1 MAARTRE
8 LTRQHPNQGAGR
20 TPALAP
26 TPAVSLGRQAAG
38 FSVALAGNV
47 ALTLLLLLVRDGTTP
62 LSKGFAFM
70 AVVIAAAALG
80 GLGPGIVA
88 SVIGFAL
95 FNFFFLPPYG
105 SMAVGR
111 LEYVIVLFVFLAL
124 SLVISALLS
133 RQAERAGAA
142 EEREREL
149 AVLQD
154 LGRELVTSAPGTET
168 YEAAL
173 SHLIRLFGFEAASL
187 LVAREGV
194 SALREVVAVGAPL
207 GTIHPTW
214 DPQHE
219 RSPIRMPLHVG
230 RRTLGLV
237 VLAGDRP
244 SPNEPESRILRA
256 FCDEM
261 ALVLERDRLLAL
273 AETAE
278 TWKRTDQAR
287 RSLLGAVSH
296 ELRTPLAA
304 IKASVTDLLARDAP
318 SDARYRR
325 EALET
330 VNEEADRLDGLIANL
345 LDMSRVEA
353 GNLTARL
360 QTSDLAE
367 SLRRC
372 ADRTER
378 IWPQLH
384 FHLAVDDGAAFVRAD
399 PVFLDRVVTNLLENA
414 AKATAGRTGG
424 QHSHVEMEARSDDGR
439 VAVRV
444 IDHGRGVPADAR
456 ERIFQAFFELDGA
469 DARGGALGSGL
480 GLAICKGFLAAMNG
494 EIWIE
499 DTPGGGATFAFSL
512 PAA

>member
-1 MAARTRE
+1 MAARAHE
-8 LTRQHPNQGAGR
+8 LPPHQAPGR
-20 TPALAP
+20 SPALAP
-26 TPAVSLGRQAAG
+26 APAVSLGRRAAG
-38 FSVALAGNV
+38 FSMALAGNV
-47 ALTLLLLLVRDGTTP
+47 ALTLLLLLVRDRTTP

-80 GLGPGIVA
+80 GLGPGVAA
-88 SVIGFAL
+88 SVVGFAL

-105 SMAVGR
+105 TMVVGR
-111 LEYVIVLFVFLAL
+111 LEDVVVLFVFLGL
-124 SLVISALLS
+124 SLVISALLA
-133 RQAERAGAA
+133 RQAERAGTA
-142 EEREREL
+142 EAREREL
-149 AVLQD
+149 EMLQD
-154 LGRELVTSAPGTET
+154 LNRELVTGPPGTQT

-173 SHLIRLFGFEAASL
+173 SHLVGLFGFEAASL
-187 LVAREGV
+187 LVARDGV
-194 SALREVVAVGAPL
+194 SALREAVAVGAPL
-207 GTIHPTW
+207 GTIHPSW
-214 DPQHE
+214 DPQRR

-244 SPNEPESRILRA
+244 APNEPESRVLRA
-256 FCDEM
+256 FCDEL

-273 AETAE
+273 AQTAE
-278 TWKRTDQAR
+278 TYKRTDQAR

-353 GNLTARL
+353 GSLTAHL
-360 QTSDLAE
+360 QASDLAE
-367 SLRRC
+367 ALRRC

-378 IWPQLH
+378 IWPQLRVH
-384 FHLAVDDGAAFVRAD
+384 PTVDSSAAFVRAD

-414 AKATAGRTGG
+414 AKAAPEGSG
-424 QHSHVEMEARSDDGR
+424 HVEMEARCDNGR
-439 VAVRV
+439 VTVRV

-456 ERIFQAFFELDGA
+456 ERIFQPFSELDGA
-469 DARGGALGSGL
+469 GSPGGRLGTGL

-494 EIWIE
+494 EVWIE

-512 PAA
+512 PGA